1 MQRIDGFKTKRKEDG
16 TWVSLVMVQAIQME
30 DLLQNMICSQF
41 NMEWS

>member
-1 MQRIDGFKTKRKEDG
+1 MQKIDGFKKAQEGR
-16 TWVSLVMVQAIQME
+16 WYLVMVEAIQME